1 MPYYA
6 PVPSAGQTRFTTI
19 EETALLQVDTP
30 MEDFAYHYFRT
41 RYDRLK
47 GILVRDFD
55 TLNRCVYESL
65 LDAVKRQSVALP
77 RLRLTNREPMAWSM
91 NWFRLRQST
100 GQVWNMDESQKKA
113 LEAGYDL
120 IKHFDE
126 CRNMTRKLYIFCSDD
141 REMVLVA
148 MSMTLED

>member
-1 MPYYA
+1 
-6 PVPSAGQTRFTTI
+6 
-19 EETALLQVDTP
+19 
-30 MEDFAYHYFRT
+30 
-41 RYDRLK
+41 
-47 GILVRDFD
+47 
-55 TLNRCVYESL
+55 
-65 LDAVKRQSVALP
+65 
-77 RLRLTNREPMAWSM
+77 MAWSM

-100 GQVWNMDESQKKA
+100 GQVWNMDETQKKA

-126 CRNMTRKLYIFCSDD
+126 CHNMTRKLYIFCSDD